1 MFYYISRI
9 TFCSIIF
16 TLKFVIMP
24 TIDVITYIRGIIN
37 PHFGLKTYC
46 TKGKYEQC
54 KKLLDNDVTD
64 INYKDSSGDSLLHLA
79 IEGGNKDLVEYL
91 IDKGVHVD
99 SRNKEGKTPLHY
111 SASKGKSELIEMLID
126 KGADVNAKDN
136 FGDTVLDLTS
146 TGEATYLLID
156 KGAKVIEAI
165 DEETISTIHKAAA
178 RGVTARVVALVKK
191 YPELLESVDSEGQ
204 TPFYKA
210 VLYGEHETALALI
223 KLGAKCD
230 IKDRKGVGPLE
241 VAGDNNDFSYVE
253 YIFFSF
259 SSDEYDQC
267 KTIINL
273 INYGTQLT
281 PQNLDTFIHKKL
293 IGGKTLLESLIDNES
308 KEIKSIPLGEKLLA
322 LKVIQNSM
330 EESLDRAHN
339 FVAPKINQSFNFEEQ
354 LANFCLSAQKH
365 IDSKETYL
373 IDIDIMRKIYEHFP
387 HNPQLTK
394 CMEHVNKC
402 AATTI
407 IKFFSQKEFS
417 VYDAQSLVGQGTA
430 EQNIAEYLDLESL
443 VSLLTASYQHE
454 VEQNQYFSF
463 KSLLFTPPKSLK
475 SWMPSTNIHQVD
487 NKLEEDDAPYCSEQ
501 TGNVYDKGETSI

>member
-1 MFYYISRI
+1 
-9 TFCSIIF
+9 
-16 TLKFVIMP
+16 MP

-37 PHFGLKTYC
+37 PDFRIKTYC

-64 INYKDSSGDSLLHLA
+64 INYKDSSGNSLLHLA
-79 IEGGNKDLVEYL
+79 IEGGNKDLAEYL
-91 IDKGVHVD
+91 IDKGAYVD
-99 SRNKEGKTPLHY
+99 SRNEEGKTPLHY
-111 SASKGKSELIEMLID
+111 AASKGKNELIEMLID

-136 FGDTVLDLTS
+136 SGDTVLDLAS
-146 TGEATYLLID
+146 TGKATYLLID
-156 KGAKVIEAI
+156 KGAKVIEPI
-165 DEETISTIHKAAA
+165 DEGTASTIHKAAA
-178 RGVTARVVALVKK
+178 RGVTKKVVALVKK

-210 VLYGEHETALALI
+210 SLYGEHETALALI

-230 IKDRKGVGPLE
+230 IKDNKDIGPLE
-241 VAGDNNDFSYVE
+241 VAGDNNEFSYVE

-273 INYGTQLT
+273 INYGAQLT

-293 IGGKTLLESLIDNES
+293 IGGKTLLESLIDNEK
-308 KEIKSIPLGEKLLA
+308 KEIKKIPSGEKLLA
-322 LKVIQNSM
+322 MKLIQRSM
-330 EESLDRAHN
+330 EESLDRVHN
-339 FVAPKINQSFNFEEQ
+339 FVAHKINQSFNFEEQ

-373 IDIDIMRKIYEHFP
+373 IDIDIMRKIHEYFP

-402 AATTI
+402 AATTV
-407 IKFFSQKEFS
+407 IKFFSQKEFT
-417 VYDAQSLVGQGTA
+417 VYDAQSVVGQGTA
-430 EQNIAEYLDLESL
+430 EQNIGEYLELESL
-443 VSLLTASYQHE
+443 ASLLKASTQNE

-463 KSLLFTPPKSLK
+463 KSLLLTPLNLLK
-475 SWMPSTNIHQVD
+475 SWMPSADIHQVD
-487 NKLEEDDAPYCSEQ
+487 NDPKQDDTSLEQ
-501 TGNVYDKGETSI
+501 TGNVYDKGEISS